1 MTTRVRVGIVNR
13 QIEIQADFM
22 HVVDGA
28 LLAYLEGGPD
38 GRWPVAAW
46 AAGHWAYFYVLD
58 AEGQPMAERTGE
70 PADEYQSVVA

>member
-28 LLAYLEGGPD
+28 LYGCPE
-38 GRWPVAAW
+38 
-46 AAGHWAYFYVLD
+46 
-58 AEGQPMAERTGE
+58 
-70 PADEYQSVVA
+70 